1 MAVEYGV
8 ECRCNIN
15 SPTPKDVT
23 VFPTRSIRLLVV
35 LACAALIAV
44 PASAQ
49 IREKITAA
57 QLTTL
62 LQEKGLEGTTN
73 DKGNVI
79 VQISGSKVVFFIR
92 GQTMQAYFGLTGT
105 GATLTKVNEWN
116 KSKRFGRAY
125 IDAEGDPCVELDY
138 DLEGGVSDDS
148 IKVWFDTV
156 KLIVRSFRTH
166 VS

>member
-1 MAVEYGV
+1 M
-8 ECRCNIN
+8 
-15 SPTPKDVT
+15 SML
-23 VFPTRSIRLLVV
+23 RSIRWLAAVVFAVV
-35 LACAALIAV
+35 LTA

-49 IREKITAA
+49 IRERITAT
-57 QLTTL
+57 QLITL
-62 LQEKGLEGTTN
+62 LKEKGLEGTAN

-79 VQISGSKVVFFIR
+79 VQVNGSKVVFFIQ
-92 GQTMQAYFGLTGT
+92 GQTMQAYFGLAGT

-116 KSKRFGRAY
+116 KTKRFGRAY
-125 IDAEGDPCVELDY
+125 IDSDGDPCIELDY

-156 KLIVRSFRTH
+156 KLIVKSFRTH

>member
-1 MAVEYGV
+1 M
-8 ECRCNIN
+8 
-15 SPTPKDVT
+15 SL
-23 VFPTRSIRLLVV
+23 TRSFRWFVALASSVV
-35 LACAALIAV
+35 LAA

-49 IREKITAA
+49 IRERITAA

-62 LQEKGLEGTTN
+62 LKEKGLEGTTN
-73 DKGNVI
+73 EKGNVI
-79 VQISGSKVVFFIR
+79 VQMHGSKVVFFIQN
-92 GQTMQAYFGLTGT
+92 QTMQAYFGLSGT

-156 KLIVRSFRTH
+156 TLIVRSFRAH